1 MTLAQA
7 FPLRIRGENPG
18 VTLLFSVTFAI
29 VAGLILGPVLFLIV
43 NSFRTALPGMPATWG
58 LDFWREALG
67 ESEIW
72 GSVWNS
78 IRLYLATS
86 VASWP
91 IALMLAWILGR
102 TDIPGA
108 RAIEFLFWLSFFLP
122 SLTVAM
128 GWVTLIDPDSGL
140 VNQAIRH
147 FHLYGGKSGP
157 FNIYTFWG
165 LVWVHLG
172 QNAIAVKTILLV
184 PAFRNLDSMMEE
196 ASRLS
201 GAGVFRTLRRVVFPM
216 MGPAIIITALL
227 GFVRMWQSFEVE
239 LVLGIPQGFYVY
251 GTKIYDLLNSAVPE
265 YGQATVLAV
274 LAIGV
279 ALPFMVFQQRFSLGR
294 RYETISGRARA
305 VPTPLGRARVP
316 VLIIVL
322 IIAFVASVLPMIAV
336 TGATFMVVFGHFD
349 LSTTWT
355 IANWTR
361 VLEDPVFLQCTR
373 NTIVIAG
380 SAALLG
386 VTLSALV
393 AYIVVRTN
401 FRLRA
406 QLDVITWIPQ
416 ALPGMLIGLGTLW
429 VALTFLRP
437 LYGSLVLLVAVTVIS
452 GMTLGVQIIKSNM
465 IQLGTELEEASRLS
479 GGSWFYTFRRV
490 VLPPLKPVLVLVGTL
505 DFVIASRDV
514 SNIVLLASGPSKTL
528 ALLQVDYMLAPYWE
542 SAAVV
547 AVVMMAISTGI
558 ALIARVCHVKLG
570 MH

>member
-1 MTLAQA
+1 
-7 FPLRIRGENPG
+7 
-18 VTLLFSVTFAI
+18 
-29 VAGLILGPVLFLIV
+29 
-43 NSFRTALPGMPATWG
+43 
-58 LDFWREALG
+58 
-67 ESEIW
+67 
-72 GSVWNS
+72 
-78 IRLYLATS
+78 
-86 VASWP
+86 
-91 IALMLAWILGR
+91 
-102 TDIPGA
+102 
-108 RAIEFLFWLSFFLP
+108 
-122 SLTVAM
+122 
-128 GWVTLIDPDSGL
+128 
-140 VNQAIRH
+140 
-147 FHLYGGKSGP
+147 
-157 FNIYTFWG
+157 
-165 LVWVHLG
+165 
-172 QNAIAVKTILLV
+172 
-184 PAFRNLDSMMEE
+184 MMEE

-279 ALPFMVFQQRFSLGR
+279 ALPFMVFQQRFSIGR
-294 RYETISGRARA
+294 HYETISGRARA
-305 VPTPLGRARVP
+305 VPMPLGRARVP

-349 LSTTWT
+349 LPTTWT

-361 VLEDPVFLQCTR
+361 VLEDPVFLQCVR

-386 VTLSALV
+386 VMLSALV

-406 QLDVITWIPQ
+406 QLDVMTWIPQ

-490 VLPPLKPVLVLVGTL
+490 VLPPLTPVLVLVGTL

-547 AVVMMAISTGI
+547 AVVMMAISTGV
-558 ALIARVCHVKLG
+558 ALIARACHVKLG